1 MPNKPTRFEVP
12 PVEKSARNT
21 FATGLSGFKNRFR
34 AHARSVFKRIFY
46 RLLHGLGIRRLRE
59 HSFFAPLLARPAAVM
74 DFGAHRGEFFTA
86 LKSEHPVSRALLIE
100 ADPAFAESLK
110 QAFGDEADVIHA
122 AAVAERKQGTVTF
135 TRSIEPESSS
145 VFKEWS
151 AAYGIADQVTV
162 PTLDFSDAVNRFGDR
177 IDLIKMDVEAAEIG
191 ILESASAS
199 DLTNCIQLTVE
210 FHDKRAPFTRR
221 DVDRVCR
228 RMRAAGY
235 GIVIANW
242 PKVDDVLFVN
252 LKSVPVAERIGP
264 RCRVAVANAL
274 FIVRR
279 TIFGS
284 GYSS

>member
-1 MPNKPTRFEVP
+1 MPNIPIRFRVLRLKNSSGKT
-12 PVEKSARNT
+12 VAS
-21 FATGLSGFKNRFR
+21 GLSGFKNRFR
-34 AHARSVFKRIFY
+34 AHVRSVFKRVFHC
-46 RLLHGLGIRRLRE
+46 LLNGLGIRRLRE
-59 HSFFAPLLARPAAVM
+59 HSFFAPLLARPAGVM
-74 DFGAHRGEFFTA
+74 DFGAHRGEFFAA
-86 LKSEHPVSRALLIE
+86 LKSEHPVSQALLIE

-122 AAVAERKQGTVTF
+122 AAVAESKQGTVTF

-162 PTLDFSDAVNRFGDR
+162 PTLDFSDTVNRFGDR
-177 IDLIKMDVEAAEIG
+177 IDLVKMDVEGAEIG
-191 ILESASAS
+191 ILEGANAS
-199 DLTNCIQLTVE
+199 DLTSCVQLTVE
-210 FHDKRAPFTRR
+210 FHDKRAPFTRH

-252 LKSVPVAERIGP
+252 LKSVPVAERIGL
-264 RCRVAVANAL
+264 RCRLYASPAVQP
-274 FIVRR
+274 
-279 TIFGS
+279 
-284 GYSS
+284 

>member
-1 MPNKPTRFEVP
+1 
-12 PVEKSARNT
+12 
-21 FATGLSGFKNRFR
+21 
-34 AHARSVFKRIFY
+34 VFKRIFHC
-46 RLLHGLGIRRLRE
+46 LLHGLGIRRLRE
-59 HSFFAPLLARPAAVM
+59 HSFFATLLARPAAVA
-74 DFGAHRGEFFTA
+74 DFGAHRGEFFAA
-86 LKSEHPVSRALLIE
+86 LKSEHPVSQALLIE

-122 AAVAERKQGTVTF
+122 AAVAESKQGTVTF

-151 AAYGIADQVTV
+151 AAYGIADRVTV
-162 PTLDFSDAVNRFGDR
+162 PTLDFSEAVNRFGDR
-177 IDLIKMDVEAAEIG
+177 IDLIKMDVEGAEIG

-199 DLTNCIQLTVE
+199 DLASCVQLTVE

-221 DVDRVCR
+221 DVYRVCR

-252 LKSVPVAERIGP
+252 LKSVPVGKRIALC
-264 RCRVAVANAL
+264 CRLAVANAL

>member
-1 MPNKPTRFEVP
+1 
-12 PVEKSARNT
+12 
-21 FATGLSGFKNRFR
+21 
-34 AHARSVFKRIFY
+34 
-46 RLLHGLGIRRLRE
+46 
-59 HSFFAPLLARPAAVM
+59 M
-74 DFGAHRGEFFTA
+74 DFGAHRGEFFAA
-86 LKSEHPVSRALLIE
+86 LNSEHPVSRALLIE

-122 AAVAERKQGTVTF
+122 TAVAESKQGAVTF

-151 AAYGIADQVTV
+151 AAHGIADQMSV
-162 PTLDFSDAVNRFGDR
+162 PTLDFSEVVNRLRDR
-177 IDLIKMDVEAAEIG
+177 IDLIKMDVEGAEIG

-199 DLTNCIQLTVE
+199 DLTSCVQLTVE

-235 GIVIANW
+235 GIVMANW

-252 LKSVPVAERIGP
+252 LKGVPVGKRIALC
-264 RCRVAVANAL
+264 CRVAIANAL

>member
-1 MPNKPTRFEVP
+1 
-12 PVEKSARNT
+12 
-21 FATGLSGFKNRFR
+21 
-34 AHARSVFKRIFY
+34 
-46 RLLHGLGIRRLRE
+46 
-59 HSFFAPLLARPAAVM
+59 M
-74 DFGAHRGEFFTA
+74 DFGAHRGEFFAA
-86 LKSEHPVSRALLIE
+86 LNSEHPVSRALLIE

-122 AAVAERKQGTVTF
+122 AAVAESKQGTVTF

-151 AAYGIADQVTV
+151 AAHGIADQMSV
-162 PTLDFSDAVNRFGDR
+162 PTLDFSEVVNRLRDR
-177 IDLIKMDVEAAEIG
+177 IDLIKMDVEGAEIG

-199 DLTNCIQLTVE
+199 DLTSCVQLTVE

-235 GIVIANW
+235 GIVMANW

-252 LKSVPVAERIGP
+252 LKSVPVGKRIALC
-264 RCRVAVANAL
+264 CRVAIANAL
-274 FIVRR
+274 FIVPR